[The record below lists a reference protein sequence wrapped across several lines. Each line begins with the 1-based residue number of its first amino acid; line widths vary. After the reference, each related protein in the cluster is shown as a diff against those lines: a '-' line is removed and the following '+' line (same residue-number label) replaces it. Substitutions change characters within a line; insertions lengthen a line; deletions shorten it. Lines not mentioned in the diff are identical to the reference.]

1 MNDYV
6 QQYMDSIETENTKKV
21 AKHIFKRIENDDGN
35 IGNYN
40 AIQMEQLVLSA
51 NPNSIKDIITTVYVL
66 SSYTKWLQKQNIIDN
81 DNAYQILQ
89 SLDKKSLWQK
99 ARPTAK
105 KKFIDNKQFK
115 QIIHDIEMYEEYNSL
130 YYTTLFQAV
139 YEGLYNDD
147 LSVLK
152 NLRGKD
158 INTKDN
164 IVTLH
169 EDSGHTYKIKVSER
183 LAKDLKQLSHMDK
196 WLRPNRFGLCQVDVK
211 GVYPDSV
218 FKVESRTTNS
228 ENSYKFSYYSK
239 LRKIAKEFVGYS
251 LLPLQLYASGI
262 MHRIKIEL
270 EKNNITLEEAFS
282 QSNRN
287 RIAHMIIEKELIRT
301 NSGIEIGNLREM
313 VKGHIDVF

>member
-1 MNDYV
+1 MNYV

-81 DNAYQILQ
+81 DNAHQILQ

-105 KKFIDNKQFK
+105 KKFISNEQFK
-115 QIIHDIEMYEEYNSL
+115 QVIHDIEMYEEYNSL

-139 YEGLYNDD
+139 YEGIYNDD

-158 INTKDN
+158 INDN

-169 EDSGHTYKIKVSER
+169 EDSGHVYKIKVSEK

-218 FKVESRTTNS
+218 FKVESRATNS

-239 LRKIAKEFVGYS
+239 LRKIAKEYVGHS

-262 MHRIKIEL
+262 MYRIKTEL
-270 EKNNITLEEAFS
+270 EKNNVTLEESFS

-301 NSGIEIGNLREM
+301 NSGIEIGNFREM

>member
-1 MNDYV
+1 MNYV

-21 AKHIFKRIENDDGN
+21 AKHIFKRIENDDGD

-40 AIQMEQLVLSA
+40 VIQMEQLVLSA

-81 DNAYQILQ
+81 DNAHQILQ
-89 SLDKKSLWQK
+89 SLDKKLLWQK

-105 KKFIDNKQFK
+105 KKFINNEQFK

-139 YEGLYNDD
+139 YEGIYNDD

-158 INTKDN
+158 INGN

-169 EDSGHTYKIKVSER
+169 EDSGHVYKIKVSER

-239 LRKIAKEFVGYS
+239 LRKIAKEYVGHS

-262 MHRIKIEL
+262 MYRIKTEL
-270 EKNNITLEEAFS
+270 EKNNVTLEDAFS

-301 NSGIEIGNLREM
+301 NSGIEIGNFREM

>member
-1 MNDYV
+1 MNYV

-81 DNAYQILQ
+81 DNAHQILQ

-105 KKFIDNKQFK
+105 KKFINNKQFK

-130 YYTTLFQAV
+130 YYTTLFQAI
-139 YEGLYNDD
+139 YEGIYNDD

-158 INTKDN
+158 INDN

-169 EDSGHTYKIKVSER
+169 EDSGHIYKIKVSER
-183 LAKDLKQLSHMDK
+183 LAKDLKKLATINMWQ
-196 WLRPNRFGLCQVDVK
+196 RPNRFSVCNVEMRGL
-211 GVYPDSV
+211 YSDSC
-218 FKVESRTTNS
+218 FKI
-228 ENSYKFSYYSK
+228 ENRNTASNDSYKFSLYAK
-239 LRKIAKEFVGYS
+239 LRKIAREYLEYS
-251 LLPLQLYASGI
+251 LLPLHLYASGI
-262 MHRIKIEL
+262 THRIKIEL

-301 NSGIEIGNLREM
+301 NSGIEIGNFREM